1 MKIQALQRSILV
13 TISIILAPWVIAQP
27 PGPGGELPG
36 QPDGPPRG
44 GFMMGRSPFGGQRKL
59 VQQFDKDGDGRLNRE
74 ERQAAREFIK
84 KERSEGRERGM
95 GRPGGF
101 GPPGMRPGNREQPKP
116 GVKVSPQDVKNYPE
130 AALYDPSILRTIF
143 FVFENEDWEAELEDF
158 MNTDVEIPATMV
170 VDGKSYPNV
179 GLRFRGMS
187 SLMGVGTGFK
197 RSLNVALDHAD
208 PEQRLYG
215 YKTLNLLNSHG
226 DDTFLNAVLYSHIA
240 RKHMPAPK
248 VNLVKVVINGENWG
262 VYANAQQFDKIFLQE
277 NFNTTKGARWKV
289 TGSPQADGG
298 LRYFGAN
305 IEDYKRRFE
314 IKSADNEKS
323 WKSLIQLCKALNETP
338 VEQLEE
344 VLTPILDIDSLLWFL
359 AVDVAL
365 INADGYWTRA
375 SDYNIYLDAK
385 GKFHIIPHDIN
396 EAFRPPMGPGMGG
409 MVFRFGAPTEP
420 VPVFLQE
427 MLKLT
432 DEQRKQVAALNDE
445 VKSAIEQMLT
455 VEQKNQWK
463 QITTS
468 GPGGIGGG
476 PGGPGGGSDGRPGG
490 FPGGPGGRG
499 GPSGGGQPPG
509 QGGPR
514 MRPAQPGEVL
524 PSFFQDQLKL
534 TQEQLKKVA
543 ELQKVFDAKLA
554 KILTDEQRT
563 QWKQMREFTPGRGMA
578 GPGGPGGPG
587 GGPGRPGEAPPGGP
601 MGPGGFG
608 NMPRINGVELD
619 PLIGLDDARKPL
631 RSKILAVPKFRT
643 QYLQNIHA
651 IAQNDLNWDQLGPII
666 AQYRALIEKEVEID
680 TKKLSTFDAFKAA
693 TADRPTRSGPAQGG
707 RPGSMNLRTFA
718 DQRRA
723 YLLNHPEVK
732 KAAAS
737 HTSDV
742 PTRKGGTK

>member
-1 MKIQALQRSILV
+1 
-13 TISIILAPWVIAQP
+13 
-27 PGPGGELPG
+27 
-36 QPDGPPRG
+36 
-44 GFMMGRSPFGGQRKL
+44 
-59 VQQFDKDGDGRLNRE
+59 
-74 ERQAAREFIK
+74 
-84 KERSEGRERGM
+84 
-95 GRPGGF
+95 
-101 GPPGMRPGNREQPKP
+101 
-116 GVKVSPQDVKNYPE
+116 
-130 AALYDPSILRTIF
+130 
-143 FVFENEDWEAELEDF
+143 
-158 MNTDVEIPATMV
+158 
-170 VDGKSYPNV
+170 
-179 GLRFRGMS
+179 
-187 SLMGVGTGFK
+187 
-197 RSLNVALDHAD
+197 
-208 PEQRLYG
+208 
-215 YKTLNLLNSHG
+215 
-226 DDTFLNAVLYSHIA
+226 
-240 RKHMPAPK
+240 
-248 VNLVKVVINGENWG
+248 
-262 VYANAQQFDKIFLQE
+262 
-277 NFNTTKGARWKV
+277 
-289 TGSPQADGG
+289 
-298 LRYFGAN
+298 
-305 IEDYKRRFE
+305 
-314 IKSADNEKS
+314 
-323 WKSLIQLCKALNETP
+323 
-338 VEQLEE
+338 
-344 VLTPILDIDSLLWFL
+344 
-359 AVDVAL
+359 
-365 INADGYWTRA
+365 
-375 SDYNIYLDAK
+375 
-385 GKFHIIPHDIN
+385 
-396 EAFRPPMGPGMGG
+396 
-409 MVFRFGAPTEP
+409 
-420 VPVFLQE
+420 
-427 MLKLT
+427 
-432 DEQRKQVAALNDE
+432 
-445 VKSAIEQMLT
+445 
-455 VEQKNQWK
+455 
-463 QITTS
+463 
-468 GPGGIGGG
+468 
-476 PGGPGGGSDGRPGG
+476 
-490 FPGGPGGRG
+490 
-499 GPSGGGQPPG
+499 
-509 QGGPR
+509 